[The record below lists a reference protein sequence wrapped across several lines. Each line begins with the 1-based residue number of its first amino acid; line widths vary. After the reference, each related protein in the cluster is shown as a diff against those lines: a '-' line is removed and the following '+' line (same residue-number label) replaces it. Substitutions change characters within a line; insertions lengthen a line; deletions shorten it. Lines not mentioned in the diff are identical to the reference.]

1 MSELVPLEVGTF
13 VCGIATMLLLAIM
26 ISILKGENYGEN

>member
-13 VCGIATMLLLAIM
+13 VCGVATMLLLVIM
-26 ISILKGENYGEN
+26 ILILKGENYGED

>member
-13 VCGIATMLLLAIM
+13 VCVIATMLLLAIM
-26 ISILKGENYGEN
+26 ISILKGENYGED